1 MYHKFKIFFYLLFF
15 LLSLTQIT
23 QALERQP
30 RTGFLVVAPDRGFL
44 GNREVKILFESFAK
58 NYRASLA
65 FVEREYGG
73 PDRSY
78 EIFLKD
84 SLDKLGE
91 QNLDRVIVISLF
103 LTQLNPVVQDIHNF
117 LRDYKPSFL
126 LEWAEPMVKSYLI
139 AQILYDRIIEISKDP
154 LNERLVLMG
163 IGPVD
168 EASEKLLQAEY
179 QVLLAKVN
187 KHFSFKETKAVLYY
201 NFLTAEKELRK
212 KKNKEVDQIIIDS
225 AAKKGKAL
233 LVPFVM
239 GPKYSHRMSLV
250 HWMNGKFED
259 YDIRVTKDEILP
271 HPNVLKWMKKTANQ
285 YTPLEPEHVGVV
297 IMPHGAQ
304 MPYNKATEAAIQPL
318 KNKYRIEIAYGMADP
333 WTLAE
338 AVEKLE
344 KQGASKIVVA
354 RMYSLG
360 DQFKDKTDYIL
371 GLSNNEPKTRG
382 GHLPPRVRSSSI
394 FATFGG
400 YEENNSLICEILK
413 DRVLEISK
421 NPEKET
427 VLLIAHGARDDK
439 RDKRWKDVLQKHAKY
454 IKDNTQVPFK
464 EIHGLTVREDWPE
477 KHKKAVDEIRSI
489 IQKASNNG
497 KALIISNRLYG
508 SGRYDEFFE
517 GLDYD
522 MNRKGL
528 ALHANMTHWLEEG
541 IRKTLQNEF

>member
-1 MYHKFKIFFYLLFF
+1 
-15 LLSLTQIT
+15 
-23 QALERQP
+23 
-30 RTGFLVVAPDRGFL
+30 
-44 GNREVKILFESFAK
+44 
-58 NYRASLA
+58 
-65 FVEREYGG
+65 
-73 PDRSY
+73 
-78 EIFLKD
+78 
-84 SLDKLGE
+84 
-91 QNLDRVIVISLF
+91 
-103 LTQLNPVVQDIHNF
+103 
-117 LRDYKPSFL
+117 
-126 LEWAEPMVKSYLI
+126 
-139 AQILYDRIIEISKDP
+139 
-154 LNERLVLMG
+154 
-163 IGPVD
+163 
-168 EASEKLLQAEY
+168 
-179 QVLLAKVN
+179 
-187 KHFSFKETKAVLYY
+187 
-201 NFLTAEKELRK
+201 
-212 KKNKEVDQIIIDS
+212 
-225 AAKKGKAL
+225 
-233 LVPFVM
+233 
-239 GPKYSHRMSLV
+239 
-250 HWMNGKFED
+250 
-259 YDIRVTKDEILP
+259 
-271 HPNVLKWMKKTANQ
+271 MKKTANK

-318 KNKYRIEIAYGMADP
+318 KKKYRIEIAYGMADP

-371 GLSNNEPKTRG
+371 GLSNTEPKTRG
-382 GHLPPRVRSSSI
+382 GRLPPRVRSSSI

-427 VLLIAHGARDDK
+427 VLLISHGARDDK

-454 IKDNTQVPFK
+454 IKENTQVPFK

-489 IQKASNNG
+489 IQDASNNG

-517 GLDYD
+517 GLDYE

-528 ALHANMTHWLEEG
+528 ALHANMTHWLDEG